1 MSAPRKTTEHQKG
14 DHRGNRTILWR
25 TIALMI
31 IFGVLAFIPL
41 LITLFNIQIRDHD
54 YYEQLAISQQT
65 RDVAVEANR
74 GTIFDRNGNTLAMS
88 ATVYRIIVSPRDLI
102 QVQENYAQ
110 KVDKAKAGTGKMP
123 TTPEP
128 TNELVAQGLSFLT
141 FQQLFWLRD
150 CYFGEAGRESALD
163 FACCLTFFATATCGP
178 ITRVGELAPQLR
190 RPRAL
195 DWGDL
200 AAGLYCFALGLAKKV
215 LVASVFAQRADFGY
229 ANAGALSGVDS
240 ALTILCYTLQ
250 IYFDFSGY
258 CDMAAGMARMMG
270 IDLPVNFNSPY
281 RSLSVQEFWGRWHI
295 TLSRFFRSCLYIPL
309 GGSCRGM
316 AVTCRNIMIVFLLSG
331 LWHGAGWGFVLWG
344 GLHGAAMV
352 AQRLWGRRKFLPKPL
367 CWLLTFAFVNVA
379 WVFFRAESLGQAGAL
394 LGDLFTGGVA
404 LPSAEFAA
412 ALSQQQLAQLLPALE
427 GMLGPAGELLLYW
440 LPLLAIPAGLAL
452 LACPNPLA
460 QAERMRPTAARAVLT
475 VACLVVS
482 LVFFS
487 GVDTFIYANF

>member
-1 MSAPRKTTEHQKG
+1 MNIQSHLFVLAYLPAVVLLWRFLNRGTGRGARVFLLCAGLLFCGWGSPWSLLVLCGEGAVSFLLGRGMARPGAPRRLLLVMG
-14 DHRGNRTILWR
+14 A
-25 TIALMI
+25 ALLLA
-31 IFGVLAFIPL
+31 VLAFFKYTGFLLSLTPL
-41 LITLFNIQIRDHD
+41 EGLF
-54 YYEQLAISQQT
+54 
-65 RDVAVEANR
+65 
-74 GTIFDRNGNTLAMS
+74 
-88 ATVYRIIVSPRDLI
+88 SPP
-102 QVQENYAQ
+102 
-110 KVDKAKAGTGKMP
+110 AGLMP
-123 TTPEP
+123 
-128 TNELVAQGLSFLT
+128 LGLSFLT

-229 ANAGALSGVDS
+229 ANAGALTGVDS

-281 RSLSVQEFWGRWHI
+281 RALSVQEFWGRWHI

-309 GGSCRGM
+309 GGSRRGM

-427 GMLGPAGELLLYW
+427 GMLGPAGELLLCW

-482 LVFFS
+482 LVSFS

>member
-1 MSAPRKTTEHQKG
+1 MNIQSHLFVLVYLPAVVLLWRLLNRGTGRGARVFLLCAGLLFCGWGSPWSLLMLCGEGAASFLLGRGMARPGAPRRLLLAVG
-14 DHRGNRTILWR
+14 A
-25 TIALMI
+25 ALLLA
-31 IFGVLAFIPL
+31 VLAFFKYTGFLLSLTPL
-41 LITLFNIQIRDHD
+41 EGLF
-54 YYEQLAISQQT
+54 
-65 RDVAVEANR
+65 
-74 GTIFDRNGNTLAMS
+74 
-88 ATVYRIIVSPRDLI
+88 SPP
-102 QVQENYAQ
+102 
-110 KVDKAKAGTGKMP
+110 AGLMP
-123 TTPEP
+123 
-128 TNELVAQGLSFLT
+128 LGLSFVT

-229 ANAGALSGVDS
+229 ANAGALTGVDS

-281 RSLSVQEFWGRWHI
+281 RALSVQEFWGRWHI

-309 GGSCRGM
+309 GGSRRGM

-404 LPSAEFAA
+404 LPTPEFAA

>member
-1 MSAPRKTTEHQKG
+1 MNIQSHLFVLVYLPAVVLLWRLLNRGTGRGARVFLLCAGLLFCGWGSPWSLLVLCGEGAVSFLLGRGMARPGAPRRLLLAVG
-14 DHRGNRTILWR
+14 A
-25 TIALMI
+25 ALLLA
-31 IFGVLAFIPL
+31 VLAFFKYTGFLLSLTPL
-41 LITLFNIQIRDHD
+41 EGLF
-54 YYEQLAISQQT
+54 
-65 RDVAVEANR
+65 
-74 GTIFDRNGNTLAMS
+74 
-88 ATVYRIIVSPRDLI
+88 SPP
-102 QVQENYAQ
+102 
-110 KVDKAKAGTGKMP
+110 AGLMP
-123 TTPEP
+123 
-128 TNELVAQGLSFLT
+128 LGLSFVT

-309 GGSCRGM
+309 GGSRRGM

-394 LGDLFTGGVA
+394 LGDLFTGGLA

>member
-1 MSAPRKTTEHQKG
+1 MNIQSHLFVLAYLPAVVLLWRLLNRGTGRGARVFLLCAGLLFCGWGSPWSLLVLCGEGAVSFLLGRGMARPGAPRRLLLAVG
-14 DHRGNRTILWR
+14 A
-25 TIALMI
+25 ALLLA
-31 IFGVLAFIPL
+31 VLAFFKYTGFLLSLTPL
-41 LITLFNIQIRDHD
+41 EGLF
-54 YYEQLAISQQT
+54 
-65 RDVAVEANR
+65 
-74 GTIFDRNGNTLAMS
+74 
-88 ATVYRIIVSPRDLI
+88 SPP
-102 QVQENYAQ
+102 
-110 KVDKAKAGTGKMP
+110 AGLMP
-123 TTPEP
+123 
-128 TNELVAQGLSFLT
+128 LGLSFLT

-163 FACCLTFFATATCGP
+163 FTCCLTFFATATCGP

-200 AAGLYCFALGLAKKV
+200 AAGLYCFTLGLAKKV

-229 ANAGALSGVDS
+229 ANAGALTGVDS

-281 RSLSVQEFWGRWHI
+281 RALSVQEFWGRWHI

-309 GGSCRGM
+309 GGSRRGM

-394 LGDLFTGGVA
+394 LGDLFTGGLA

>member
-1 MSAPRKTTEHQKG
+1 MNIQSHLFVLVYLPAVVLLWRLLNRGTGRGARVFLLCAGLLFCGWGSPWSLLVLCGEGAVSFLLGRGMARPAAPRRLLLAVG
-14 DHRGNRTILWR
+14 A
-25 TIALMI
+25 ALLLA
-31 IFGVLAFIPL
+31 VLAFFKYTGFLLSLTPL
-41 LITLFNIQIRDHD
+41 EGLF
-54 YYEQLAISQQT
+54 
-65 RDVAVEANR
+65 
-74 GTIFDRNGNTLAMS
+74 
-88 ATVYRIIVSPRDLI
+88 SPP
-102 QVQENYAQ
+102 
-110 KVDKAKAGTGKMP
+110 AGLMP
-123 TTPEP
+123 
-128 TNELVAQGLSFLT
+128 LGLSFLT

-163 FACCLTFFATATCGP
+163 FTCCLTFFATATCGP

-229 ANAGALSGVDS
+229 ANAGALTGVDS

-309 GGSCRGM
+309 GGSRRGM

-344 GLHGAAMV
+344 GLHGAALV

-394 LGDLFTGGVA
+394 LGDLFTGGLA

>member
-1 MSAPRKTTEHQKG
+1 MNIQSHLFVLAYLPAVVLLWRFLNRGTGRGARVFLLCAGLLFCGWGSPWSLLVLCGEGAVSFLLGRGMARPAAPRRLLLAVG
-14 DHRGNRTILWR
+14 A
-25 TIALMI
+25 ALLLA
-31 IFGVLAFIPL
+31 VLAFFKYTGFLLSLTPL
-41 LITLFNIQIRDHD
+41 EGLF
-54 YYEQLAISQQT
+54 
-65 RDVAVEANR
+65 
-74 GTIFDRNGNTLAMS
+74 
-88 ATVYRIIVSPRDLI
+88 SPP
-102 QVQENYAQ
+102 
-110 KVDKAKAGTGKMP
+110 AGLMP
-123 TTPEP
+123 
-128 TNELVAQGLSFLT
+128 LGLSFLT

-229 ANAGALSGVDS
+229 ANAGALTGVDS

-281 RSLSVQEFWGRWHI
+281 RALSVQEFWGRWHI

-309 GGSCRGM
+309 GGSRRGM

-394 LGDLFTGGVA
+394 LGDLFTGGLA

>member
-1 MSAPRKTTEHQKG
+1 MNIQSHLFVLAYLPAVVLLWRLLNRGTGRGARVFLLCAGLLFCGWGSPWSLLMLCGEGAASFLLGRGMARPGAPRRLLLAVG
-14 DHRGNRTILWR
+14 A
-25 TIALMI
+25 ALLLA
-31 IFGVLAFIPL
+31 VLAFFKYTGFLLSLTPL
-41 LITLFNIQIRDHD
+41 EGLF
-54 YYEQLAISQQT
+54 
-65 RDVAVEANR
+65 
-74 GTIFDRNGNTLAMS
+74 
-88 ATVYRIIVSPRDLI
+88 SPP
-102 QVQENYAQ
+102 
-110 KVDKAKAGTGKMP
+110 AGLMP
-123 TTPEP
+123 
-128 TNELVAQGLSFLT
+128 LGLSFVT

-229 ANAGALSGVDS
+229 ANAGALTGVDS

-281 RSLSVQEFWGRWHI
+281 RALSVQEFWGRWHI

-309 GGSCRGM
+309 GGSRRGM

-331 LWHGAGWGFVLWG
+331 LWHGAGWGFVLRG
-344 GLHGAAMV
+344 RLQGAAKV